1 MGYILIT
8 TASHRRVKTAQE
20 KVGWWGGRGGV
31 GGNCLFHLGREGDR
45 QTYCRQSR
53 LDRHW
58 VFFFPFLRLNFPPVA
73 PAGFG
78 PPGPAP
84 RAASTYP
91 SLLRVF
97 PKRPTLGDTH
107 RQKTKST
114 SPARTQGK
122 DNSRAAASNPSCL
135 RCGWLA
141 TRLPVEELGN
151 ALCDYPLSRHSSC
164 VPRGNHCLQARGQLT
179 SVPYKQDVFAGARSN
194 TV

>member
-1 MGYILIT
+1 M
-8 TASHRRVKTAQE
+8 
-20 KVGWWGGRGGV
+20 VGREGGV
-31 GGNCLFHLGREGDR
+31 GGQLPFPPREGGR
-45 QTYCRQSR
+45 QTDVLQTDPSR
-53 LDRHW
+53 STLRL
-58 VFFFPFLRLNFPPVA
+58 FFPFLRLNFPPVA

>member
-20 KVGWWGGRGGV
+20 KVGWWGGGGEW
-31 GGNCLFHLGREGDR
+31 GATAFSTSGGRETDR
-45 QTYCRQSR
+45 RIA
-53 LDRHW
+53 DRA
-58 VFFFPFLRLNFPPVA
+58 VSIDTASFFPFLRLNFPPVA